1 VLTFSKLICAQIDYL
16 KKVTAL
22 LDMFDIL
29 YQTQGDFLT
38 FPTHTDHGNLCVH
51 AIDRSCVC
59 IRMYNQTLA
68 IHLLVLCLHMIADVA
83 EGGYPGESDKSAKNR
98 MNSGKGVGHTI
109 ILKCGVGKCVPLCIV
124 VAEGDSSRV
133 CPECISC
140 CVGYFDDV
148 VFSHAGRSGMHVCGA
163 WHKNGSMVYG
173 NFAGTYASFPADLR
187 HRSLPLGHQAGILK
201 IAFFFRVLG
210 NNP

>member
-1 VLTFSKLICAQIDYL
+1 MLTFSKLICAQIDYL
-16 KKVTAL
+16 KKVTVL

-124 VAEGDSSRV
+124 VAEGTVHVSALNAYHVVWVILMMLYSHTQV
-133 CPECISC
+133 EVECMFAGPGTKMEVWYMATLPAHMPPFQPTSDI
-140 CVGYFDDV
+140 
-148 VFSHAGRSGMHVCGA
+148 GRSRLDTRL
-163 WHKNGSMVYG
+163 GS
-173 NFAGTYASFPADLR
+173 
-187 HRSLPLGHQAGILK
+187 
-201 IAFFFRVLG
+201 
-210 NNP
+210 